1 LQRAEIMIASGLPV
15 FLVVVSTA
23 IEPMPSVPNAT
34 APEAMPAVPS
44 PELAPPRVRRWYGW
58 QLAISDVTFL
68 TVGTLSK
75 HGRGALV
82 ATGGLALGAPILH
95 FVHGDWK
102 IGIASTL
109 VRAAAIAAVASAGGT
124 WAWHESPPPCQA
136 GPEVCDQTLGQ
147 SLDEAGTNLLKA
159 VGFLAVGGLFVLDD
173 TIGSFEGP
181 WPPPSPRAPKPSAAP
196 TVNPT
201 PGGLALGLVG
211 TF

>member
-1 LQRAEIMIASGLPV
+1 LQGAEIMIASGLRV
-15 FLVVVSTA
+15 LLVVVSSA
-23 IEPMPSVPNAT
+23 IEPMPPIPNAT
-34 APEAMPAVPS
+34 APEAMPAGPS
-44 PELAPPRVRRWYGW
+44 PELAPPPVRRWYGW

-102 IGIASTL
+102 IGIGSTL

-124 WAWHESPPPCQA
+124 WAWHESPPPCQ
-136 GPEVCDQTLGQ
+136 GSREVCDPTFSQVT
-147 SLDEAGTNLLKA
+147 DEAGTNLLKA
-159 VGFLAVGGLFVLDD
+159 VGLLAVGGLFMLDD

-181 WPPPSPRAPKPSAAP
+181 WPPPSVRAPKPSAAP

>member
-1 LQRAEIMIASGLPV
+1 MIASGLPV
-15 FLVVVSTA
+15 LLVFVSSA
-23 IEPMPSVPNAT
+23 IEPMPSVPKANG
-34 APEAMPAVPS
+34 PEAMPAVPS
-44 PELAPPRVRRWYGW
+44 PEVAPPPVRRWYGW

-68 TVGTLSK
+68 TVGNLSK

-124 WAWHESPPPCQA
+124 WAWHESPPPCQ
-136 GPEVCDQTLGQ
+136 GSPEVCDQTFGQ
-147 SLDEAGTNLLKA
+147 VADEAGTNLFKA
-159 VGFLAVGGLFVLDD
+159 VGLLAVGGLFFLDD
-173 TIGSFEGP
+173 TIGSFVGP
-181 WPPPSPRAPKPSAAP
+181 WPTPSARAPKPIAAP